1 MRKKAKLIL
10 IAITVLVL
18 AGIGYYL
25 FPYGYFLHFMVSRS
39 KAGQRCMD
47 SITEESIPTWVNRT
61 ELILEEY
68 DPNSAYELT
77 DIDGQPIAPD
87 LKKMRIG
94 MIYVTEDSV
103 MYQWLGGIDHVF
115 LEVQKTKD
123 GDWRFIANYSDDNS
137 KVIWPKQ

>member
-1 MRKKAKLIL
+1 
-10 IAITVLVL
+10 
-18 AGIGYYL
+18 
-25 FPYGYFLHFMVSRS
+25 
-39 KAGQRCMD
+39 MD

-77 DIDGQPIAPD
+77 DFDGQPIAPD
-87 LKKMRIG
+87 LKQMRIG